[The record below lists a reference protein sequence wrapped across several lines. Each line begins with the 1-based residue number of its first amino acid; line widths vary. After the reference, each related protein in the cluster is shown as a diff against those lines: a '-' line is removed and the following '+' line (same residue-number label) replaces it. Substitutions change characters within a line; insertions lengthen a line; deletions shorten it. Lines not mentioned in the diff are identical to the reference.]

1 MPAKPLV
8 KNLGCQVKSHYNY
21 YCNGTLVNGRHNVN
35 PDKHNEC
42 VILLHGLIRT
52 NRSML
57 KIEKALKA
65 VGYKVYNCSY
75 PSRKQAIELLSETV
89 IDAAIRHCRKNFQ
102 PERIHFVTH
111 SMGGIL
117 IRFYL
122 AQNDIE
128 HLGRVVMLAPPNAG
142 SELVDRLSGLQLFT
156 LIYGPAASQLGTDAS
171 SLPKSLGPVDYEV
184 GIIAGNRSLNL
195 LYSALIPGENDG
207 KVSTRNTRLEGMA
220 DFIVLPYAHNFM
232 MNRPQVIEQ
241 TITFLQKGLFNHN

>member
-1 MPAKPLV
+1 MPVKPLV
-8 KNLGCQVKSHYNY
+8 KNLGCLAEWHYNH
-21 YCNGTLVNGRHNVN
+21 YCNGTLVNGRHKLNH
-35 PDKHNEC
+35 DKQNEC
-42 VILLHGLIRT
+42 VILLHGLART

-65 VGYKVYNCSY
+65 VGYNVFNCNY
-75 PSRKQAIELLSETV
+75 PSRKQAIELLSETA
-89 IDAAIRHCRKNFQ
+89 IEAAIQHCHDNFQ

-122 AQNDIE
+122 AQHDIG

-142 SELVDRLSGLQLFT
+142 TELVDRLSGLQLFT
-156 LIYGPAASQLGTDAS
+156 LINGPAARQLGTDAS

-184 GIIAGNRSLNL
+184 GIIAGNRSLNI

-220 DFIVLPYAHNFM
+220 DFIVLPYAHSFM

-241 TITFLQKGLFNHN
+241 TITFLQHGHFKHN

>member
-1 MPAKPLV
+1 
-8 KNLGCQVKSHYNY
+8 
-21 YCNGTLVNGRHNVN
+21 
-35 PDKHNEC
+35 
-42 VILLHGLIRT
+42 
-52 NRSML
+52 ML

-65 VGYKVYNCSY
+65 VGYEVYNCNY
-75 PSRKQAIELLSETV
+75 PSRKKSIELLSETV
-89 IDAAIRHCRKNFQ
+89 IEAAIRHCREKYR
-102 PERIHFVTH
+102 PGRIHFVTH

-122 AQNDIE
+122 AQHDID

-142 SELVDRLSGLQLFT
+142 TELVDRLSGLQLFT
-156 LIYGPAASQLGTDAS
+156 LINGPAAGQLGTDAS
-171 SLPKSLGPVDYEV
+171 SLPKSLGPVNYEV

-220 DFIVLPYAHNFM
+220 DFIVLPYTHSFM

-241 TITFLQKGLFNHN
+241 TISFLQHGHFKHN

>member
-1 MPAKPLV
+1 M
-8 KNLGCQVKSHYNY
+8 
-21 YCNGTLVNGRHNVN
+21 N

-57 KIEKALKA
+57 KIEKALNA

-122 AQNDIE
+122 AQHNIE

-142 SELVDRLSGLQLFT
+142 TELVDRLSGLQLFT
-156 LIYGPAASQLGTDAS
+156 LINGPAAGQLGTDAS
-171 SLPKSLGPVDYEV
+171 SLPKSLGPVNYEV

-241 TITFLQKGLFNHN
+241 TITFLQKGVFNHN